1 MVTMSGERHRGC
13 VVIGGKFE
21 GRRAMVTR
29 SGERHRG
36 CVVIGVSL
44 RAARDGY
51 KVWKASSGLW
61 EDWGQV

>member
-1 MVTMSGERHRGC
+1 MVTMSE
-13 VVIGGKFE
+13 
-21 GRRAMVTR
+21 
-29 SGERHRG
+29 ERHRG

-51 KVWKASSGLW
+51 KVWKASPGLW

>member
-1 MVTMSGERHRGC
+1 MVTSSGDPHMSCGLT
-13 VVIGGKFE
+13 
-21 GRRAMVTR
+21 RAGVRSARR
-29 SGERHRG
+29 SGECHRG

-51 KVWKASSGLW
+51 KVWKASPGLW